1 MIKPN
6 SLKGAGTVF
15 MLTSLFAT
23 WEGAEAQLQHYTPLA
38 DADAS
43 FLGEGENDWSPFITS
58 AKKSVLTLSGYI
70 KLRTL

>member
-43 FLGEGENDWSPFITS
+43 FLGEGENDWS
-58 AKKSVLTLSGYI
+58 GN
-70 KLRTL
+70 